1 MDTEKHIKV
10 SLLCVMLFAIIVI
23 MFGFVLPYCISQ
35 KNTLF
40 VVGGFIALGYSLWL
54 VVHVSVA
61 IHKIVKSKGESD
73 ESH

>member
-10 SLLCVMLFAIIVI
+10 SLLCIMIFAIISI

-40 VVGGFIALGYSLWL
+40 VISGFIALGYSLWL
-54 VVHVSVA
+54 VIHVFVT
-61 IHKIVKSKGESD
+61 IYKTVKSKGVSD
-73 ESH
+73 ESR

>member
-10 SLLCVMLFAIIVI
+10 SLLCVMLVAIIVI
-23 MFGFVLPYCISQ
+23 MFGFVLPYSISQ

-54 VVHVSVA
+54 VIHVSVT
-61 IHKIVKSKGESD
+61 IHKIVKSKGASD
-73 ESH
+73 ESL